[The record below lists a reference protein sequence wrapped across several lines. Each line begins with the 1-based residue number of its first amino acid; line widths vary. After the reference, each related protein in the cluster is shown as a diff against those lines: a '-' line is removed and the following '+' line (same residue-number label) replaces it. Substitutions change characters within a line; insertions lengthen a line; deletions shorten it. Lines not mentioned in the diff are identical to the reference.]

1 MNTPDEG
8 LTLYSN
14 KSRISIY
21 RDLFNPAADGV
32 FFVDDSGR
40 IVEVNRRGC
49 ELFQYAHEEI
59 LGLYIQALISP
70 QNLKQDPLEIHE
82 VPDDHTLV
90 KERRLVRKDGSDF
103 IAEVQGRRLADNLV
117 LGILRD
123 ITSHRETSET
133 LHLIKER
140 YRQMVEMANEG
151 IWSMDKNHT
160 TNYANSKMAEM
171 LGYSVEEMIGK
182 PVEYFM
188 FSEDMEDHAQKMKL
202 RHAGEP
208 DSYERR
214 FRKKNGSVLWTS
226 VSATADVDDMGNFL
240 GSFAMFTD
248 ITAHKL
254 AEMVREA
261 RLHLMQF
268 ALTNIL
274 DEVLQETLDT
284 ICALTGS
291 AIGFYHFLEE
301 DQQRI
306 SLQAWSSDTLNQY
319 CKMNGKGLHYSIDQA
334 GVWVDCIR
342 ERRAVIHNDYLSLQH
357 RKGFPPG
364 HAEVIRELVVPVI
377 RGERIVAILGVGNK
391 VINYDQ
397 QDVEMVSS
405 FADLAWD
412 IAERKRMDEKIR
424 ASEERFRS
432 FVENINDTAYMI
444 SPEGILTYVSPNVK
458 EILGF
463 DANELVGKSFKDIV
477 HPEDYSICL
486 QSIQNSFA
494 NAEKQSGVEFRIQD
508 KKGDWIWQIS
518 NSSPIIGVD
527 GKPVSALGISRDITE
542 RKLTEEKLRNRE
554 LQSQKQ
560 LLAITRPEGDI
571 GDLELADIF
580 DYETMQSLM
589 DDFYELTHVGIGIID
604 MKGRVLVAKGWQTI
618 CSHYFRQHPVT
629 LKNCIESD
637 IELTKDVTPGSFIG
651 YKCKNHLWDFSTPI
665 VLGGKHFGN
674 IFLGQ
679 FFFED
684 ETPDRKLF
692 HEQAQL
698 YGFDEEAFLEAL
710 DQVPR
715 WSHEKVE
722 TILRFYSK
730 LATVISTLNFSNLLL
745 ARTLT
750 EKDQLLTQLAK
761 SEERYRTV
769 ADFTSDWETWVDPS
783 GYYLYC
789 SPSCYGITGYKAEEF
804 IHDPTL
810 IFRIIHPD
818 DLFILE
824 DHYKNQYLEHES
836 QYITFRLITK
846 NNNIRWIEHV
856 CISVYGDSGD
866 YLGKRASYRDV
877 TQKHLAQENLEKQE
891 KILEASQRTA
901 HVGSYQLDFEKNTV
915 EWTKETFNIFGLG
928 ETDHPPSVEEYKLL
942 IHPED
947 IQEVYEHLNESIT
960 TGQTFDLVY
969 RIIRP
974 NGTMRFVHSLGTP
987 EMNSDGVVVR
997 LAGTLQDV
1005 TESKLIENELKS
1017 SLNEKTV
1024 LIREVHHRVK
1034 NNLAAILGLIEIE
1047 RHALNDPDVSK
1058 VMMEL
1063 GNRIKSMAVVHE
1075 QLYRSDNLSLI
1086 GFESYLNSF
1095 IPYLRLSFQSV
1106 ENIDIQV
1113 IAQDIELSLDLA
1125 VPCGLIVNELLTN
1138 ALKHA
1143 FPTASERSSNS
1154 EPLTISITMQNQN
1167 GHYILSVSDNGIG
1180 MPDDF
1185 NWRETQTLGLRM
1197 VRMLC
1202 EHQLGGKMELD
1213 QTNGTQFL
1221 IHFSGRRQRIENGQK

>member
-1 MNTPDEG
+1 MNPPDNNHTPSSSDSLISMYRG
-8 LTLYSN
+8 LFDPS
-14 KSRISIY
+14 
-21 RDLFNPAADGV
+21 ADGV

-59 LGLYIQALISP
+59 LGLYIQNLISP
-70 QNLKQDPLEIHE
+70 QDLRQDPLKFLE

-103 IAEVQGRRLADNLV
+103 IAEVQGRRLADHLI

-123 ITSHRETSET
+123 ITGHRETREA
-133 LHLIKER
+133 LRLAQER
-140 YRQMVEMANEG
+140 YCQMVETANEG

-160 TNYANSKMAEM
+160 INYANSKIANM
-171 LGYSVEEMIGK
+171 LGYSAEEMMGK
-182 PVEYFM
+182 PMEYFM
-188 FSEDMEDHAQKMKL
+188 FSEDLEDHEQRMKL
-202 RHAGEP
+202 RHTGEP

-214 FRKKNGSVLWTS
+214 FRKKNGAVLWTI
-226 VSATADVDDMGNFL
+226 VSATADVDEKGNFL
-240 GSFAMFTD
+240 GSFALLSD
-248 ITAHKL
+248 ITAQKL
-254 AEMVREA
+254 AETVREA

-268 ALTNIL
+268 ALTSTL

-291 AIGFYHFLEE
+291 EIGFYHFLED
-301 DQQRI
+301 DQQTI
-306 SLQAWSSDTLNQY
+306 SLQAWSSSTLNRY
-319 CKMNGKGLHYSIDQA
+319 CKMNGKGLHYSVDQA
-334 GVWVDCIR
+334 GVWVDCVR

-357 RKGFPPG
+357 RKGVPPG
-364 HAEVIRELVVPVI
+364 HAKVIRELVAPVM
-377 RGERIVAILGVGNK
+377 RGEKIVAILGVGNK
-391 VINYDQ
+391 AINYDQ
-397 QDVEMVSS
+397 QDVEVVSS

-412 IAERKRMDEKIR
+412 IAERKRMDEQMR

-444 SPEGILTYVSPNVK
+444 SQDGILTYISPNVK
-458 EILGF
+458 DSLGM
-463 DANELVGKSFKDIV
+463 DAGELIGKSFRDIV

-486 QSIQNSFA
+486 QSIQKSFA
-494 NAEKQSGVEFRIQD
+494 NAEKQSGVEFRIRA
-508 KKGDWIWQIS
+508 KNGDWRWQTS
-518 NSSPIIGVD
+518 NTSPVIGID
-527 GKPVSALGISRDITE
+527 GKPVSVIGISRDITE

-554 LQSQKQ
+554 IRSQKQ
-560 LLAITRPEGDI
+560 LFAITRPEGDI

-618 CSHYFRQHPVT
+618 CSNFFRQHPVT
-629 LKNCIESD
+629 LKHCIESD
-637 IELTKDVTPGSFIG
+637 IELTKGVKPGNFIG

-684 ETPDRKLF
+684 EIPDRMF
-692 HEQAQL
+692 FREQAHL
-698 YGFDEEAFLEAL
+698 YGFDEKAFLEAL

-730 LATVISTLNFSNLLL
+730 LATVISTLNYSNLLL
-745 ARTLT
+745 ARSLT
-750 EKDQLLTQLAK
+750 EKDELLKQLAK

-783 GYYLYC
+783 GHYLYC
-789 SPSCYGITGYKAEEF
+789 SPSCYRITGYTAEEF
-804 IHDPTL
+804 IQDPNLL
-810 IFRIIHPD
+810 IRIIHPD
-818 DLFILE
+818 DLISVE
-824 DHYKNQYLEHES
+824 DHFKKRHFDHES
-836 QYITFRLITK
+836 QVITFRLITK
-846 NNNIRWIEHV
+846 NNHIRWVEHV
-856 CISVYGDSGD
+856 CTSVYGDSGD

-877 TQKHLAQENLEKQE
+877 TQKHVAQENLEKQE
-891 KILEASQRTA
+891 RILEASQRIA
-901 HVGSYQLDFEKNTV
+901 HVGSYLLDFEKNAV

-928 ETDHPPSVEEYKLL
+928 ETDQPPSVEEYKLL

-947 IQEVYEHLNESIT
+947 IQVVYDHLSESIT
-960 TGQTFDLVY
+960 TGQKFDLVY

-974 NGTMRFVHSLGTP
+974 DGTLRFVHSLGSP
-987 EMNSDGVVVR
+987 EMNGDGVVVR
-997 LAGTLQDV
+997 LSGTLQDV

-1017 SLNEKTV
+1017 SLDEKTV

-1047 RHALNDPDVSK
+1047 SHALKDPAVSK

-1086 GFESYLNSF
+1086 GFENYLNSF
-1095 IPYLRLSFQSV
+1095 IPYLHQSFQSV

-1113 IAQDIELSLDLA
+1113 NAQDIELSLDLA

-1143 FPTASERSSNS
+1143 FPTARESSTDL
-1154 EPLTISITMQNQN
+1154 EPRTISITMRNQN
-1167 GHYILSVSDNGIG
+1167 GHYVLSVSDNGIG
-1180 MPDDF
+1180 IPDDF
-1185 NWRETQTLGLRM
+1185 DWRETQTLGLRM

-1202 EHQLGGKMELD
+1202 EHQLGGKMELN
-1213 QTNGTQFL
+1213 QTNGTQFI

>member
-1 MNTPDEG
+1 M
-8 LTLYSN
+8 
-14 KSRISIY
+14 
-21 RDLFNPAADGV
+21 
-32 FFVDDSGR
+32 
-40 IVEVNRRGC
+40 
-49 ELFQYAHEEI
+49 H
-59 LGLYIQALISP
+59 
-70 QNLKQDPLEIHE
+70 
-82 VPDDHTLV
+82 
-90 KERRLVRKDGSDF
+90 
-103 IAEVQGRRLADNLV
+103 
-117 LGILRD
+117 
-123 ITSHRETSET
+123 
-133 LHLIKER
+133 
-140 YRQMVEMANEG
+140 
-151 IWSMDKNHT
+151 
-160 TNYANSKMAEM
+160 
-171 LGYSVEEMIGK
+171 YSV
-182 PVEYFM
+182 
-188 FSEDMEDHAQKMKL
+188 
-202 RHAGEP
+202 
-208 DSYERR
+208 
-214 FRKKNGSVLWTS
+214 
-226 VSATADVDDMGNFL
+226 
-240 GSFAMFTD
+240 
-248 ITAHKL
+248 
-254 AEMVREA
+254 
-261 RLHLMQF
+261 
-268 ALTNIL
+268 
-274 DEVLQETLDT
+274 
-284 ICALTGS
+284 
-291 AIGFYHFLEE
+291 
-301 DQQRI
+301 
-306 SLQAWSSDTLNQY
+306 
-319 CKMNGKGLHYSIDQA
+319 DQA

-342 ERRAVIHNDYLSLQH
+342 ERRAVIHNDYFSLPH
-357 RKGFPPG
+357 RKGFPSG
-364 HAEVIRELVVPVI
+364 HAKVIRELVTPVI
-377 RGERIVAILGVGNK
+377 RGEKIVAILGVGNK
-391 VINYDQ
+391 ETDYDQ
-397 QDVEMVSS
+397 QDVELVSS

-412 IAERKRMDEKIR
+412 IAERKHMDEQIR

-432 FVENINDTAYMI
+432 FVENINDTAYTI
-444 SPEGILTYVSPNVK
+444 SQEGILTYVSTNVK
-458 EILGF
+458 DILGL
-463 DANELVGKSFKDIV
+463 DADELVGKSFRDVV
-477 HPEDYSICL
+477 HPEDYAICL
-486 QSIQNSFA
+486 QSIQRSFA
-494 NAEKQSGVEFRIQD
+494 NAEKQSGVEFRIRH
-508 KKGDWIWQIS
+508 KNGDWRWQTS
-518 NSSPIIGVD
+518 NTSPILGVD
-527 GKPVSALGISRDITE
+527 GKPVSALGVSRDITE
-542 RKLTEEKLRNRE
+542 RKLIEENLRNRE
-554 LQSQKQ
+554 MQSQKK
-560 LLAITRPEGDI
+560 LFAITRPDGDI

-580 DYETMQSLM
+580 DYETMQLLM
-589 DDFYELTHVGIGIID
+589 DDFYKLTHVGIGIID

-618 CSHYFRQHPVT
+618 CSQFFRRHSDTQR
-629 LKNCIESD
+629 NCIESD
-637 IELTKDVTPGSFIG
+637 IELTKGVNPGSFIG

-684 ETPDRKLF
+684 EIPDKELF
-692 HEQAQL
+692 RGQAQK

-750 EKDQLLTQLAK
+750 EKDQLLKQLAK

-783 GYYLYC
+783 GRYLYC
-789 SPSCYGITGYKAEEF
+789 SPSCLKITGYEAEEF
-804 IHDPTL
+804 FQDPTL
-810 IFRIIHPD
+810 LFRIIHPD
-818 DLFILE
+818 DLFFLE
-824 DHYKNQYLEHES
+824 DHYKNQHLEHES
-836 QYITFRLITK
+836 QNITFRLITK

-877 TQKHLAQENLEKQE
+877 TQKQMVQENLEKQE
-891 KILEASQRTA
+891 RILEASQRMA
-901 HVGSYQLDFEKNTV
+901 HVGSYLLDFEKNTV

-928 ETDHPPSVEEYKLL
+928 ETDQPPSLEEYKLL

-947 IQEVYEHLNESIT
+947 IQEVYDSLNKSIT
-960 TGQTFDLVY
+960 TGQIFDLVY

-974 NGTMRFVHSLGTP
+974 DGTLRFVHSLGTP

-1017 SLNEKTV
+1017 SLDEKTV

-1047 RHALNDPDVSK
+1047 RHALKDPASAT

-1086 GFESYLNSF
+1086 GFENYLNSF